1 MSAPLLEW
9 LRGDDYTCPESMG
22 CGAMKFCACS
32 TMEDAA
38 DTIEELLA
46 ALERILDGGYV
57 SEHIAEERA
66 DHELIV
72 AAIAKARGAA

>member
-1 MSAPLLEW
+1 MSAPLLER

-46 ALERILDGGYV
+46 ALDGLERYLRDTPHHNAV
-57 SEHIAEERA
+57 QAAAAR
-66 DHELIV
+66 